1 MLMKNKRNQSLDGF
15 LARRQRTMSEGTK
28 QSSRAINSH
37 ARKVMKAN
45 APAETIDKK
54 LISLYPVNSIERLS
68 PITVE
73 SNSETPKPR
82 KKTKLTKLIR
92 RFLLLALLIAISFGG
107 YYALRM
113 ISASSKIFNG
123 NIVDLFSKVELK
135 KDENNRTN
143 ILIFGTSEDGDN
155 GTHPGGHLT
164 DSIMVASYNHETKAV
179 SFVSLPRD
187 LWVKLDEACSV
198 GYYERINTVY
208 MCGSDN
214 GENES
219 VGANALAKKV
229 TEITGLAINYYVHVN
244 FGAVEKLVDAV
255 GGLQVMIESEDP
267 RGIADEGFAYPN
279 GLTPVLNGH
288 EVLDLTRAR
297 NAYVGYGI
305 PSNFE
310 REKNQQRA
318 LQALFKKIMSSE
330 SLYNINRISA
340 IMETLGD
347 NLKTDITM
355 SEVRSA
361 IDLGKQIDL
370 ENGEKLGFQ
379 DSGNAVVKSANIGGR
394 SVLVP
399 VAGEFDYSG
408 IRSFI
413 TKRLNS
419 EPFVKEEA
427 VIGVYNASGVEG
439 LARLKAAEIEAK
451 GFTVGE
457 ISNASD
463 QTWPSDV
470 VIYQLNPEKPETG
483 KKLSAIY
490 NQEVTESAPSFSYDL
505 TMDFLVVFT
514 AE

>member
-1 MLMKNKRNQSLDGF
+1 MLMKNNRNQSLDGF
-15 LARRQRTMSEGTK
+15 FTRHHKTALGEAKKSDAT
-28 QSSRAINSH
+28 INSN
-37 ARKVMKAN
+37 ARNTKKSSESTEIN
-45 APAETIDKK
+45 NKNRSSYLINSIDK
-54 LISLYPVNSIERLS
+54 LS

-73 SNSETPKPR
+73 RDPDTPKP
-82 KKTKLTKLIR
+82 KKKSRLAKFIV
-92 RFLLLALLIAISFGG
+92 RFLLLALLAAISLGG

-113 ISASSKIFNG
+113 ISASGKIFNG
-123 NIVDLFSKVELK
+123 NIVDLFSKAELK
-135 KDENNRTN
+135 RDENNRTN

-164 DSIMVASYNHETKAV
+164 DSIMVASYSHETKAV

-255 GGLQVMIESEDP
+255 GGLQVMIESDDP
-267 RGIADEGFAYPN
+267 RGIADQGFAYPN

-318 LQALFKKIMSSE
+318 LQALIKKIMSSE
-330 SLYNINRISA
+330 SLYNINRIST
-340 IMETLGD
+340 ILETLGD

-399 VAGEFDYSG
+399 VAGEFNYSG

-413 TKRLNS
+413 AKELNS
-419 EPFVKEEA
+419 EAYVKEEA
-427 VIGVYNASGVEG
+427 VVGVYNASGIEG
-439 LARLKAAEIEAK
+439 LARLKATEIEQK

-457 ISNASD
+457 ISNAPE
-463 QTWPSDV
+463 QVWPSDI

-483 KKLSAIY
+483 KKLSTIY
-490 NQEVTESAPSFSYDL
+490 NQGITKSTPSFNYDL
-505 TMDFLVVFT
+505 TMDYLIVFT

>member
-1 MLMKNKRNQSLDGF
+1 
-15 LARRQRTMSEGTK
+15 
-28 QSSRAINSH
+28 
-37 ARKVMKAN
+37 
-45 APAETIDKK
+45 
-54 LISLYPVNSIERLS
+54 
-68 PITVE
+68 
-73 SNSETPKPR
+73 
-82 KKTKLTKLIR
+82 
-92 RFLLLALLIAISFGG
+92 
-107 YYALRM
+107 
-113 ISASSKIFNG
+113 
-123 NIVDLFSKVELK
+123 
-135 KDENNRTN
+135 
-143 ILIFGTSEDGDN
+143 
-155 GTHPGGHLT
+155 
-164 DSIMVASYNHETKAV
+164 
-179 SFVSLPRD
+179 
-187 LWVKLDEACSV
+187 
-198 GYYERINTVY
+198 

-214 GENES
+214 GKNES
-219 VGANALAKKV
+219 AGANALTTKV

-490 NQEVTESAPSFSYDL
+490 NQEITESAPSFSYDL